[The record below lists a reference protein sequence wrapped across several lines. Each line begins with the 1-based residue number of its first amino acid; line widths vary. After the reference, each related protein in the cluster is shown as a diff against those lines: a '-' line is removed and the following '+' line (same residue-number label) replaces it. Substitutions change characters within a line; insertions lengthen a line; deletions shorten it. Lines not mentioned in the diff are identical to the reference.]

1 MILTALYYVCSV
13 GINYNVH
20 HLKKT
25 KPYETFKGRNCK
37 TYRNVALENE
47 MAGKGTRVKIKTI
60 ISL

>member
-1 MILTALYYVCSV
+1 MILTALYHVCSV
-13 GINYNVH
+13 GIYYNVY

-25 KPYETFKGRNCK
+25 KPYETVKGHNCK

-47 MAGKGTRVKIKTI
+47 MAVKGTRVKIKTI